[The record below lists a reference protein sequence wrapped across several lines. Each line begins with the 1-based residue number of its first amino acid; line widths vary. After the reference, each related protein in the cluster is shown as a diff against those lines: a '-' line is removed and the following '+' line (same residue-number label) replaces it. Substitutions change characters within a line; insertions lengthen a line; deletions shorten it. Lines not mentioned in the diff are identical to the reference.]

1 MKTQLIP
8 DFRDQQFLP
17 LLKPVLSGYNIS
29 VSSNLAP
36 STLSEAALRAQANGC
51 DSVIT
56 SNPLVL
62 KLLLQHHYKKTLTRT
77 PRIDPFE
84 GSYFE
89 AHGIKWVVV
98 PPAEQLVSVS
108 YGSHWYKRCF
118 SKLTTPEKWFAQ
130 TPFIWDTV
138 DEFSAKGA
146 YDALHTAR
154 AIAID
159 IETSRDGLRRILCVN
174 YTGIFFN
181 NKTRCFYTRGYV
193 LPINSMRAVGWM
205 RAFNRLDPPKI
216 FQNGKYDNAY
226 FTRYGCPVTNWF
238 FDTLH
243 GFHCWYSEM
252 PKTLDYLTAYL
263 IRDVVYWK
271 DQSGEDLYQ
280 YNARD
285 GWATANAWLAL
296 MKEAPAYWEGNYQQE
311 FPLVFPCLQMD
322 LDGLAVDEESRAGL
336 SITQHA
342 QLDESLLSLRRRL
355 GVPKFNPSSPV
366 QCKKLLQVL
375 SCSGK
380 KPLPQ
385 ELAKV
390 TSSDKRAMQLCADK
404 HPLNQI
410 LIEALLDYRES
421 RKLLSDY
428 LEAELYHRR
437 FLYSH
442 NPGGTDTGRLAS
454 NESYFWCGHQIQNMP
469 AYCKQMLAADP
480 GYHLCEIDK
489 AQSESWCTG
498 YLSGDTNLIAALQS
512 GRDFHSVNASAFFG
526 ISYED
531 LWDVD
536 GNETKNKPIRD
547 LSKRTNHGANYNMQE
562 NMLLI
567 TMGAKNVIKAKV
579 LLKLPAEWSLKRVCQ
594 YLLQQFDNT
603 YPVVRG
609 AWYEHVRYCIRAT
622 KLLVGPTGW
631 TRYCFGDPD
640 RNKRHLNAYVAH
652 PPQSLSVMVV
662 NRGLTNI
669 YRELQG
675 PDLRLKAQVHDSIL
689 FQYRIGRLDLV
700 QRAEELMRVTVP
712 VTDCFGTTRELTI
725 RNDVKCGARK
735 WSDLKSFSKVLK
747 EQQSQSA
754 LLM

>member
-1 MKTQLIP
+1 MKIQLIP
-8 DFRDQQFLP
+8 DHIDKPFLP
-17 LLKPVLSGYNIS
+17 LLKPVLSGYNVS
-29 VSSNLAP
+29 VSGNLYP
-36 STLSEAALRAQANGC
+36 DTLAEAALRAKANGC
-51 DSVIT
+51 DAVIT
-56 SNPLVL
+56 SNPHVV
-62 KLLLQHHYKKTLTRT
+62 KLLLQNKFKKHLSRA
-77 PRIDPFE
+77 PKLDPYE

-89 AHGIKWVVV
+89 AHDLKWVVG
-98 PPAEQLVSVS
+98 PPAKQIASVA
-108 YGSHWYKRCF
+108 YGSHWMKRCF
-118 SKLTTPEKWFAQ
+118 SKLTAPENWFQQ
-130 TPFIWDTV
+130 TPFIWDTI
-138 DEFSAKGA
+138 DEFSAKEA
-146 YDALHTAR
+146 YDAIQPAR
-154 AIAID
+154 AIAVD

-181 NKTRCFYTRGYV
+181 SKTREFYTRGYV

-205 RAFNRLDPPKI
+205 RAFNRLPNPKV

-226 FTRYGCPVTNWF
+226 FTRYGSPVTNWF

-243 GFHCWYSEM
+243 GFHCYYSEM
-252 PKTLDYLTAYL
+252 PKELSFLTAYL

-271 DQSGEDLYQ
+271 DQSTEDLYK
-280 YNARD
+280 YNAMD

-296 MKEAPAYWEGNYQQE
+296 MREAPAYWEGNYAQE

-322 LDGLAVDEESRAGL
+322 LDGLAVDDESKAGL
-336 SITQHA
+336 LITQHA
-342 QLDESLLSLRRRL
+342 QLDESLLSIRKKL
-355 GVPKFNPSSPV
+355 GVPKFNPGSPV

-375 SCSGK
+375 LCNGK
-380 KPLPQ
+380 KPLPA
-385 ELAKV
+385 ELMKID
-390 TSSDKRAMQLCADK
+390 SSDKRAMLAAAEK
-404 HPLNQI
+404 HPLNQL
-410 LIEALLDYRES
+410 LIEDILEYRQA

-428 LEAELYHRR
+428 IEAELYNGR

-469 AYCKQMLAADP
+469 AYCKQMFIADP

-498 YLSGDTNLIAALQS
+498 FLSGDPTLISTLQS
-512 GRDFHSVNASAFFG
+512 GRDFHSVNAAAFFG
-526 ISYED
+526 LDYERD
-531 LWDVD
+531 LWDSERE
-536 GNETKNKPIRD
+536 ETRNKPIRD

-567 TMGAKNVIKAKV
+567 TMGAKNVIRAKV
-579 LLKLPAEWSLKRVCQ
+579 LLKLPGGWPLRRVCK
-594 YLLQQFDNT
+594 YLLDQFDRT
-603 YPVVRG
+603 YPVVRSQ
-609 AWYEHVRYCIRAT
+609 WYDHVRYCIAAT

-640 RNKRHLNAYVAH
+640 KNKRHLNAYVAH

-662 NRGLTNI
+662 NRGLEAI
-669 YRELQG
+669 HRELQG
-675 PDLRLKAQVHDSIL
+675 RDLRLKAQIHDSIL

-725 RNDVKCGARK
+725 RNDIKCGARK
-735 WSDLKSFSKVLK
+735 WSDLKSLSKVLAA
-747 EQQSQSA
+747 Q
-754 LLM
+754 